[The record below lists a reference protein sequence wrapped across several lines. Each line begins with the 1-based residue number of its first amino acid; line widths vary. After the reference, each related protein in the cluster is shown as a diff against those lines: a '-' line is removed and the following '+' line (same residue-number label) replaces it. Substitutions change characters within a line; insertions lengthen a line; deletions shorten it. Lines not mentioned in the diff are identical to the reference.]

1 MPKVE
6 IYSSLLC
13 GYCHRAKRLLKA
25 KGVDFEE
32 IDVLMN
38 GAKRREMI
46 ERAGGSSSVPQI
58 FVDGRHIGGSD
69 ELHALEASGKLDT
82 LLGNAP

>member
-38 GAKRREMI
+38 GAKRREMA
-46 ERAGGSSSVPQI
+46 ERAGGRSSVPQVFI
-58 FVDGRHIGGSD
+58 DGRHIGGSD
-69 ELHALEASGKLDT
+69 ELHALEAAGKLDN
-82 LLGNAP
+82 LLDKSP